1 MIINKVNIVN
11 ISFIMK
17 LMVNHFGRKPMKGG
31 NPPRDKKFIRNNNF
45 VCLDWLIALINLDI
59 WYRFNLLNVIT
70 RTNRIIV

>member
-45 VCLDWLIALINLDI
+45 ICLD
-59 WYRFNLLNVIT
+59 
-70 RTNRIIV
+70 